1 MQEQTSRIMKLAV
14 RYLLASDVK
23 TKDGKPRCYEEQLV
37 LDRNTHS
44 ITYTQAT
51 SPRYQIT
58 KTCYV
63 EDGIA
68 RLLDELDPE
77 LFSET
82 PDSEQLAPCVYAVPR
97 YQIMISFEDGTEQ
110 IYEGIFDELGL
121 PCAWEDFLY
130 AVKRFTRPLHHDEL
144 FDSNGYRRHYRR
156 EGDLIV
162 CQVSF
167 DFSMRTYTYL
177 AHDDV
182 YEEYDAVIVP
192 VGSANEEKQAYI
204 ESVRYCKK
212 EEINFPFDKLKYII
226 RKIDEDDDRYD

>member
-44 ITYTQAT
+44 ITYTQTT

-68 RLLDELDPE
+68 RLLDDLDPE

-121 PCAWEDFLY
+121 PCAWEEFLY
-130 AVKRFTRPLHHDEL
+130 AVKKFTRPLHH
-144 FDSNGYRRHYRR
+144 
-156 EGDLIV
+156 
-162 CQVSF
+162 
-167 DFSMRTYTYL
+167 
-177 AHDDV
+177 DV

-192 VGSANEEKQAYI
+192 VGSDNEEKRAYI
-204 ESVRYCKK
+204 DSVRYCKK
-212 EEINFPFDKLKYII
+212 DEIKFPFDKLKYII
-226 RKIDEDDDRYD
+226 RKIDEDDDKYD

>member
-23 TKDGKPRCYEEQLV
+23 TKDGEPRCYEEQLV

-44 ITYTQAT
+44 ITYTQTT

-82 PDSEQLAPCVYAVPR
+82 PDSEQLAPCVYAIPE

-121 PCAWEDFLY
+121 PCAWEEFLY

-167 DFSMRTYTYL
+167 DFTMRTYTYL

-192 VGSANEEKQAYI
+192 VGSDNEEKRAYI
-204 ESVRYCKK
+204 DSVRYCKK
-212 EEINFPFDKLKYII
+212 DEIKFPFDKLKYII
-226 RKIDEDDDRYD
+226 RKIDEDDDKYD